1 MKKALC
7 ALLAVVMTG
16 VMCLGFTGCQNKSG
30 GTFTVGFDKEF
41 PPMGFVDKDG
51 NYVGFDLDLAQEV
64 AKRLGLEYKAQP
76 IEWDFKTTE
85 LSTGNIDCVWNG
97 FTMTGREDEY
107 TWSKPYLNNQQVFIV
122 LTDATYT
129 DKASL
134 AGTSVAVQEDSS
146 AQAAVNDDKNK
157 DFKATLKEVIS
168 TPTNLNALMELDTG
182 KVNAVL
188 MDEVV
193 ARYNIEQNEGKYKLL
208 EEPLAAEKYAIG
220 FNLGN
225 TELRDKVD
233 KALQEMTD
241 DGTMA
246 KISEKW
252 FGKDITIFGK

>member
-7 ALLAVVMTG
+7 ALMAFVVTG
-16 VMCLGFTGCQNKSG
+16 MMCLGFTGCQSKSG
-30 GTFTVGFDKEF
+30 GTFTVGFDKSF
-41 PPMGFVDKDG
+41 PPMGFVDGDG

-64 AKRLGLEYKAQP
+64 AKRIGLEYKPQP
-76 IEWDFKTTE
+76 VEWEFKKTE
-85 LSTGNIDCVWNG
+85 LETGNVDCIWNG

-107 TWSKPYLNNQQVFIV
+107 TWSKPYLNNQQIFIV
-122 LTDATYT
+122 LADAAYT

-134 AGTSVAVQEDSS
+134 AGTTVAVQEDSS
-146 AQAAVNDDKNK
+146 AQAAINKNDNQS
-157 DFKATLKEVIS
+157 FTSTLKNVIA
-168 TPTNLNALMELDTG
+168 TPTNLDALMELDTK
-182 KVNAVL
+182 KVDAVL

-193 ARYNIEQNEGKYKLL
+193 ARYNMEQNPGKYKVLD
-208 EEPLAAEKYAIG
+208 EALAAEQYAIG

-225 TELRDKVD
+225 TELCEKVNT
-233 KALQEMTD
+233 ALQEMTD